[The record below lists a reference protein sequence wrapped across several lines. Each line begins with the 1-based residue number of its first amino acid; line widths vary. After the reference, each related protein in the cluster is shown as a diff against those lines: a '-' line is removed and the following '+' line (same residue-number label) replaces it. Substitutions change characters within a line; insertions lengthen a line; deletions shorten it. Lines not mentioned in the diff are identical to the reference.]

1 VLEGLSIRPY
11 HLIHHVSP
19 LYPLKLELPAL
30 FDQDHESLSVPLIFL
45 RVLIREGEVLIAN
58 PHTLEALTMVDKVEA
73 LVQVVGDSPYRELL
87 DDLAGGGPLEPG
99 VTCAKYVLGYN
110 VTCTECLQVLV
121 ICPGKL
127 VPIP

>member
-1 VLEGLSIRPY
+1 MC
-11 HLIHHVSP
+11 P

-30 FDQDHESLSVPLIFL
+30 FYQDHKCLSVLLIL
-45 RVLIREGEVLIAN
+45 LWVLISEAEVLIAN
-58 PHTLEALTMVDKVEA
+58 PHTLEALAVVDKIEA

-87 DDLAGGGPLEPG
+87 DYLTGGGPLEPG
-99 VTCAKYVLGYN
+99 LTRAKYVLGYN

>member
-1 VLEGLSIRPY
+1 MLEGLGIRPD
-11 HLIHHVSP
+11 HLIHHVCP

-30 FDQDHESLSVPLIFL
+30 FDQDHESLSVPMIFL
-45 RVLIREGEVLIAN
+45 RVLISEAEILIAN
-58 PHTLEALTMVDKVEA
+58 PHTLEALAMVDKVEA

-99 VTCAKYVLGYN
+99 LIRTKYVLGYN
-110 VTCTECLQVLV
+110 ITCTQCLQVLV
-121 ICPGKL
+121 VCPGKL